1 MAFLLDTHVILWY
14 ISEDS
19 KLSSK
24 AKEIVDAKLNLFVSV
39 ASLWEIAIKIN
50 VGKLKLDSSFESL
63 IDRLAVMRVEI
74 IPINIAHL
82 QTYMNLPFLSDHRDP
97 FDRILVSQATRH
109 NLNLVSADTAFDT
122 YPIRRVWE

>member
-39 ASLWEIAIKIN
+39 ASLWEITIKIN
-50 VGKLKLDSSFESL
+50 VGKLKLDDSFERL
-63 IDRLAVMRVEI
+63 IDRLAVIRVEI

-82 QTYMNLPFLSDHRDP
+82 QTYMNLPFLSNHRDP
-97 FDRILVSQATRH
+97 FDRILISQATRY
-109 NLNLVSADTAFDT
+109 NLNLVSADIAFDA

>member
-39 ASLWEIAIKIN
+39 ASLWEITIKIN
-50 VGKLKLDSSFESL
+50 VGKLKLDDSFESL
-63 IDRLAVMRVEI
+63 IDRLAVIRVEI

-82 QTYMNLPFLSDHRDP
+82 QTYMNLPFLSNHRDP
-97 FDRILVSQATRH
+97 FDRILISQATRH
-109 NLNLVSADTAFDT
+109 NLNLVSADTAFDA